1 MVVHVWIDGQT
12 NGQNN
17 GQTDRYIDGQTMDG
31 HAIYMH
37 RDAKNNDFP
46 IDFAI
51 FTIVLR
57 TDPRINQQTDGLT
70 YPLVEMR

>member
-1 MVVHVWIDGQT
+1 
-12 NGQNN
+12 
-17 GQTDRYIDGQTMDG
+17 MDG